1 MPYTL
6 VECFPNKLQEPY
18 RSSSSLRYT
27 RYIVLK
33 KTPEL
38 PLFDPRFVN
47 YGFNKIQWIEE
58 LRYKGYLFGVLS
70 DAFAID
76 VPHER
81 YFFSLLLM
89 TRSRFAIDYIDQWKD
104 KNKVVMK
111 NLYDSFMEHLTTT
124 VEDRSIVYLCEEAMK
139 PIKSNQGQHVPN
151 VDSTKIINQS
161 KRVLP
166 RDKHIRYIRIVNEK
180 KEESPQAEVHEPP
193 KEEPVAKQD
202 NNEVM
207 NPSTTFD
214 EDKKT
219 VEITQPNSSA
229 SASDSSESSAH
240 LSTSKRAINK
250 RLDAVKK
257 LYEQKKQR
265 AQREKKIKQILRR
278 QHKGTSWTL
287 SYSWFYLIAL
297 VFLMF
302 M

>member
-1 MPYTL
+1 ML
-6 VECFPNKLQEPY
+6 LMCLM
-18 RSSSSLRYT
+18 SG
-27 RYIVLK
+27 I
-33 KTPEL
+33 
-38 PLFDPRFVN
+38 
-47 YGFNKIQWIEE
+47 
-58 LRYKGYLFGVLS
+58 
-70 DAFAID
+70 
-76 VPHER
+76 
-81 YFFSLLLM
+81 FFSLLLM

-124 VEDRSIVYLCEEAMK
+124 VEDRSIVYLCEDAMK

-166 RDKHIRYIRIVNEK
+166 RDKHIRYVRIVNEK

-219 VEITQPNSSA
+219 VEITQPNSST
-229 SASDSSESSAH
+229 SASDSSELSTH
-240 LSTSKRAINK
+240 LSASKRAINK

-278 QHKGTSWTL
+278 QHKGS
-287 SYSWFYLIAL
+287 S
-297 VFLMF
+297 
-302 M
+302 

>member
-1 MPYTL
+1 MCL
-6 VECFPNKLQEPY
+6 MSGILFP
-18 RSSSSLRYT
+18 
-27 RYIVLK
+27 
-33 KTPEL
+33 
-38 PLFDPRFVN
+38 
-47 YGFNKIQWIEE
+47 
-58 LRYKGYLFGVLS
+58 
-70 DAFAID
+70 
-76 VPHER
+76 
-81 YFFSLLLM
+81 LLLM

-124 VEDRSIVYLCEEAMK
+124 VEDRSIVYLCEDAMK

-180 KEESPQAEVHEPP
+180 ESPQVEVHEPP
-193 KEEPVAKQD
+193 KEEPAVKQD

-219 VEITQPNSSA
+219 VEITQPNPSA
-229 SASDSSESSAH
+229 SASGSSESSAH
-240 LSTSKRAINK
+240 LSTSKRAVNK

-278 QHKGTSWTL
+278 QHKGTS
-287 SYSWFYLIAL
+287 
-297 VFLMF
+297 
-302 M
+302 

>member
-1 MPYTL
+1 ML
-6 VECFPNKLQEPY
+6 LMCLM
-18 RSSSSLRYT
+18 SG
-27 RYIVLK
+27 I
-33 KTPEL
+33 
-38 PLFDPRFVN
+38 
-47 YGFNKIQWIEE
+47 
-58 LRYKGYLFGVLS
+58 
-70 DAFAID
+70 
-76 VPHER
+76 
-81 YFFSLLLM
+81 FFSLLLM

-124 VEDRSIVYLCEEAMK
+124 VEDRSIVYLCEDAMK

-166 RDKHIRYIRIVNEK
+166 RDKHIRYVRIVNEK

-193 KEEPVAKQD
+193 KEEPAVKQD

-229 SASDSSESSAH
+229 SASDSSELSTH
-240 LSTSKRAINK
+240 LSASKRAINK

-278 QHKGTSWTL
+278 QHKGS
-287 SYSWFYLIAL
+287 S
-297 VFLMF
+297 
-302 M
+302 